1 MKLVNWSRLTTATQ
15 RKITMGAIILL
26 AVFCWAMA
34 ILLML
39 EVTRQLLDTLRYIA
53 ELAQMS

>member
-1 MKLVNWSRLTTATQ
+1 MKLVNWSHLPKATQ
-15 RKITMGAIILL
+15 RKITLAALILL

-34 ILLML
+34 ILLLL
-39 EVTRQLLDTLRYIA
+39 EVTRQLLDTLRYIV